1 MSVRDA
7 PVFGSLL
14 RRYRRAAG
22 LTQEALAERALLS
35 VFTISALER
44 GANQAPRKD
53 TLVLLA
59 DALGLEPPA
68 RAALEAAALGH
79 GVARDAPAPA
89 RGAIALVGRAREL
102 ALLEG
107 HLAGDGPPVLL
118 LAGEPGIGKSRLL
131 REAVEWA
138 NSGGWTVLAGGCTR
152 RGGQDPYAPLTEAL
166 QQPLRT
172 QKEPTV
178 LAGCAWLV
186 RLLPELTAGPI
197 EALPSWTLTPA
208 QERRLMFAAVGRV
221 LTNLAGPAGT
231 LLVLDDLQWA
241 GPDALDL
248 LLSLLRAAPAAP
260 LRVVGSYRDTE
271 APAET
276 PLAALLADLA
286 QAGLVRHHALAPLA
300 AAEVDQLLEAVLEGV
315 AETGSAVWARVAERT
330 GGVPFFV
337 LSCAQA
343 FRAQPTEAVP
353 WDVAQGIRQRV
364 AALPAPA
371 QEVLGVAAVLGRV
384 VQPTE
389 LTAVVEQPPYVV
401 LAGLEAAGRARLLVE
416 DGGAYHFAHDLIRD
430 VVEADVGVARRLVL
444 HRRVAEMLA
453 QDVDPCPL
461 AQVAYHYGRSDAPR
475 RAIPYLEQ
483 AGDQAR
489 IQAAYAAAEDS
500 YRAALD
506 GLDGRD
512 AAGHGGDAARL
523 QAKLGDLLCLTGRSL
538 DALRELDRAAATY
551 RAAGEMERLANVMA
565 LMGRAHERRG
575 AAEEGL
581 RGLQAAVA
589 LVEVHGPS
597 RGLAVVY
604 VAQAGLLFHAGRYQ
618 EQRAVAERA
627 VDLARALCDDL
638 LLARALFIRGVALR
652 FLEPGPHEEESYKE
666 AARLA
671 DACGDVETLSGALYH
686 LAIRALLTGDIDQAM
701 ALNERSLLLTERV
714 GDQVSAAHVIA
725 MRGLIGLYSGEWGHA
740 EADLQQARQLARGA
754 DTVTLVATVLTVL
767 GHLRVLQGRSRAA
780 RRHLTEAAALADSE
794 MNAFVRRVRAEL
806 DLLDERPADARAT
819 LVSLLTNPTGDK
831 HDHAFF
837 LPSLAWAE
845 LQLGDIRAAAAT
857 AAEGVTRARAE
868 RNRLALADA
877 LRVQARVAIA
887 QQAWTEAAQALEDG
901 LALTRR
907 MPYPFAEAR
916 LLEVDGA
923 LHHAHGETPAAK
935 ARLEEALT
943 IFRRLGARTDAER
956 VRQAIGALSRATVG
970 PSATERHTRRG
981 AGAAPAAPS

>member
-44 GANQAPRKD
+44 GANAAPRKD

-102 ALLEG
+102 ALLDG

-131 REAVEWA
+131 REAVERA
-138 NSGGWTVLAGGCTR
+138 IGGGWTVLAGGCTR

-166 QQPLRT
+166 LQPLRT

-208 QERRLMFAAVGRV
+208 QERRLTFAAVGRV

-276 PLAALLADLA
+276 PLAALLADLT

-315 AETGSAVWARVAERT
+315 AGAGSAVWARVAERT

-343 FRAQPTEAVP
+343 LRAQPTEAVP

-371 QEVLGVAAVLGRV
+371 QEALSVAAVLGRV

-389 LTAVVEQPPYVV
+389 LAAVAEQPPHVV

-416 DGGAYHFAHDLIRD
+416 EGGAYHFAHDLIRD

-444 HRRVAEMLA
+444 HRRVAEALA
-453 QDVDPCPL
+453 QEADPCPL

-475 RAIPYLEQ
+475 KAIPYLEQ

-489 IQAAYAAAEDS
+489 IQAAYAAAEDY
-500 YRAALD
+500 YRTALD
-506 GLDGRD
+506 GLDTV
-512 AAGHGGDAARL
+512 GHGDDAARL

-565 LMGRAHERRG
+565 LVSRAHERRG

-589 LVEVHGPS
+589 LVEAHGPS

-618 EQRAVAERA
+618 EQRAVAARA

-638 LLARALFIRGVALR
+638 LLARALFIRGLALR
-652 FLEPGPHEEESYKE
+652 FLEPGPHEEHSYQE

-714 GDQVSAAHVIA
+714 GDQVFAAQVLA

-767 GHLRVLQGRSRAA
+767 GHLRVLQGRGRVA

-806 DLLDERPADARAT
+806 DLLDERPADARAQ

-831 HDHAFF
+831 HDHAFY

-857 AAEGVTRARAE
+857 AATGVTRARAE
-868 RNRLALADA
+868 WNRLALADA
-877 LRVQARVAIA
+877 LRVQARVAVE
-887 QQAWTEAAQALEDG
+887 QQAWTEAAQALEEG

-923 LHHAHGETPAAK
+923 LHRAHGETPAAQ

-956 VRQAIGALSRATVG
+956 VRQAISALSRATVG
-970 PSATERHTRRG
+970 PSATKRHKRRG
-981 AGAAPAAPS
+981 AGATAAAPS